1 MLRIKN
7 FSKTY
12 GDKLVV
18 DNFSIECNKGEIV
31 GLIGPDGAGKTTI
44 LRTIATLQKL
54 ENGVIEIDGMD
65 VKCDFLDIRK
75 RLGYMPGQF
84 SLYKDM
90 SIYENLQFFMDLHGT
105 SFDDCK
111 MAIAPIYKY
120 LEPFKNRKAGKLS
133 GGMKQKLALCCA
145 LVDNPSLLLLD
156 EPTTGVDP
164 VSRNEFW
171 NILETYKQ
179 QGTTIF
185 VSTPYMDEA
194 SRCDIIALLNNGKTL
209 DIGSPDQLVT
219 MQYKYHFL
227 VINGIAVND
236 IYRIKKLI
244 NNKKELWYAYLAGKS
259 IRIIIPLN
267 LQDKLY
273 YFLRSLLNYQFEIM
287 SVIPE
292 IEDIFMYHLI
302 AFKDD

>member
-12 GDKLVV
+12 GDKLVL
-18 DNFSIECNKGEIV
+18 DTFSIECNKGEIV

-54 ENGVIEIDGMD
+54 ENVVIEIDGMD

-120 LEPFKNRKAGKLS
+120 LEPFMNRKAGKLS
-133 GGMKQKLALCCA
+133 GGMKQKLAF
-145 LVDNPSLLLLD
+145 SLATIHDPQIVFLD
-156 EPTTGVDP
+156 EPTGGVDP
-164 VSRNEFW
+164 YVCRLFW
-171 NILETYKQ
+171 DQIYEAQAK
-179 QGTTIF
+179 GTTIF
-185 VSTPYMDEA
+185 VTTHYMDEA
-194 SRCDIIALLNNGKTL
+194 EYCDRICVLSQGEVVANGAPRKL
-209 DIGSPDQLVT
+209 IKEFKVSSIEDLFILVT
-219 MQYKYHFL
+219 K
-227 VINGIAVND
+227 N
-236 IYRIKKLI
+236 
-244 NNKKELWYAYLAGKS
+244 
-259 IRIIIPLN
+259 
-267 LQDKLY
+267 
-273 YFLRSLLNYQFEIM
+273 
-287 SVIPE
+287 
-292 IEDIFMYHLI
+292 IE
-302 AFKDD
+302 